1 MAALARA
8 YRDVAD
14 GGGVCVGAGHTH
26 QPTGAAA
33 AAGASPA
40 RPDKHA
46 ITLLDAIT
54 WLRLSYWDAH
64 PDEALAECAP
74 NSRALRGTLRRAC
87 IANRA
92 AEVIYSY

>member
-26 QPTGAAA
+26 QPKAGAAA
-33 AAGASPA
+33 PKAGGASPA

-46 ITLLDAIT
+46 VTLLDTIA
-54 WLRLSYWDAH
+54 WLRLSHWDAH
-64 PDEALAECAP
+64 PDEALAEWT
-74 NSRALRGTLRRAC
+74 NFF
-87 IANRA
+87 AN
-92 AEVIYSY
+92 